1 MTGPRGRVDTVDI
14 LMPKDPG
21 QGVWTWI
28 SACLALPVPEVGRG
42 EDPFGSLLLGLWL
55 KEDSLPQGGY
65 AL

>member
-1 MTGPRGRVDTVDI
+1 
-14 LMPKDPG
+14 MPKDPG

-28 SACLALPVPEVGRG
+28 SACLALPLPEVGRG